1 MRQASYRPL
10 SYNELKEALEVNEE
24 EELRFTKVLGRLEK
38 EGEIVKTRKNKY
50 GLPEMMN
57 LTRGVI
63 RLNQRGYGI
72 LAPDEAGQRKFI
84 YGRNLNGAMH
94 NDRVL
99 VRAQERA
106 HDEQRPEGEV
116 VRNYPCQ

>member
-1 MRQASYRPL
+1 MILQFMRQASYRPL

-72 LAPDEAGQRKFI
+72 LAPDEAGQAEIFI

-99 VRAQERA
+99 VRA
-106 HDEQRPEGEV
+106 
-116 VRNYPCQ
+116 